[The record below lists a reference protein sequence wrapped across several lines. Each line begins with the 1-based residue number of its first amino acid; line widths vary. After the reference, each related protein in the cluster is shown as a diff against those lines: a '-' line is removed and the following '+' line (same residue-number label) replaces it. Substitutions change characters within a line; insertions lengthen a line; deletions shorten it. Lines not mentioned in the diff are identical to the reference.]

1 MNECSEFSRTLK
13 VGSCGDKLWIGI
25 YSEPLPNGIMI
36 LVTYYLNGDEIS
48 DFFTPIREGNNVFLD
63 MNEPN
68 KDFFNSFNTYYIS
81 LTDVSG
87 YYSNGTPLTNEG
99 TLHNGFIV
107 NFSTAKN
114 GVERLITV

>member
-13 VGSCGDKLWIGI
+13 VGSCGDRLWLGTAI
-25 YSEPLPNGIMI
+25 YSAGMMV

-48 DFFTPIREGNNVFLD
+48 DFFEPIVEGDNIYLD
-63 MNEPN
+63 MTEPN
-68 KDFFNSFNTYYIS
+68 RDFYNPFNTYYIS

-87 YYSNGTPLTNEG
+87 YYSNGTQLTNEG
-99 TLHNGFIV
+99 TLYDGFIV

-114 GVERLITV
+114 GVERLIAV